1 LITALRQHRRLDN
14 LPWRMPPAREP
25 DADLAAVLREARES
39 RGRSQEAVA
48 HEAGMTVGAL
58 GRIERAQADPAWSR
72 VSEIAAALG
81 LSLAELGARIDSR
94 RDGVA

>member
-1 LITALRQHRRLDN
+1 
-14 LPWRMPPAREP
+14 MPPAKNP
-25 DADLAAVLREARES
+25 DPDLAAVLREMRES

-72 VSEIAAALG
+72 VSDIAAALG
-81 LSLAELGARIDSR
+81 ISLADLGARIDSR
-94 RDGVA
+94 RGGDP

>member
-1 LITALRQHRRLDN
+1 
-14 LPWRMPPAREP
+14 MPPATKP
-25 DADLAAVLREARES
+25 DPDLAAVLRETRES

-72 VSEIAAALG
+72 VSDIAAALG
-81 LSLAELGARIDSR
+81 IPLADLGARIDSR
-94 RDGVA
+94 RGGGP